1 MHLVQSSSISL
12 TDAQPALPRDG
23 KPYKEEEESRTRD
36 QGTNSA
42 LSPTLDAATK
52 LFDMIFF
59 DDHDIEEEDQK
70 DEALSVPINPDADIF
85 LGIVDSLTL
94 TKCKALDLS
103 SLLDED
109 VEDIH
114 MDTRVAKT
122 TSNGRRR
129 SGVRRVY
136 KDTISTIAVK
146 TKTVDG

>member
-1 MHLVQSSSISL
+1 MHLVQSSGSISL
-12 TDAQPALPRDG
+12 TDVQPALPRDG
-23 KPYKEEEESRTRD
+23 KPYKEEEESRAQD

-59 DDHDIEEEDQK
+59 DDHDIEEEEDQK

-94 TKCKALDLS
+94 TTCKALDLS

-109 VEDIH
+109 VEE
-114 MDTRVAKT
+114 
-122 TSNGRRR
+122 
-129 SGVRRVY
+129 VRRT
-136 KDTISTIAVK
+136 DLPPFPPSSTLK
-146 TKTVDG
+146 TKALSGFFKIGFKVSS

>member
-1 MHLVQSSSISL
+1 MHSL

-59 DDHDIEEEDQK
+59 DDRDIEEEEQE
-70 DEALSVPINPDADIF
+70 DEDSSVPIDADADIF

-114 MDTRVAKT
+114 MNMDTQVAKT
-122 TSNGRRR
+122 TSNGHRRG
-129 SGVRRVY
+129 GVRGVY
-136 KDTISTIAVK
+136 KDTISIIAVK